1 MLSARIFVI
10 VPVRGNWEDAVQCL
24 KALESQT
31 IADFQVIVADD
42 GSPEPPPAAIH
53 EFKRT
58 LYLRNPHAGFA
69 VNCNRAASQAIA
81 LGATHLLFLNSDT
94 SFDAGFME
102 NWKRRVTEM
111 PDAILSPLIYW
122 SRHPNRIWSSG
133 GKLTVFTAFV
143 RFRKR
148 FDRVTQVDTVTG
160 CAILVPVPAWT
171 ALGGFDSKYTMY
183 FEDFDFTLR
192 AKDRGVPTY
201 VLPDRDLRVL
211 HHVSGSF
218 RKDRVWRKHY
228 LMLASSL
235 IFIRSHYRGIR
246 KPICVA
252 LNGAHLAMTVILSLP
267 ELPNARLLWSA
278 LVRGFSE

>member
-1 MLSARIFVI
+1 
-10 VPVRGNWEDAVQCL
+10 
-24 KALESQT
+24 
-31 IADFQVIVADD
+31 
-42 GSPEPPPAAIH
+42 
-53 EFKRT
+53 
-58 LYLRNPHAGFA
+58 
-69 VNCNRAASQAIA
+69 
-81 LGATHLLFLNSDT
+81 
-94 SFDAGFME
+94 ME
-102 NWKRRVTEM
+102 HWNRRVAEM

-160 CAILVPVPAWT
+160 CAILVPAGAWT
-171 ALGGFDSKYTMY
+171 ALGGFDSKYRMY

-192 AKDRGVPTY
+192 AKQQGVPTY
-201 VLPDRDLRVL
+201 LLPDQDLRVL
-211 HHVSGSF
+211 HNVSGSF
-218 RKDRVWRKHY
+218 RKGPVWRKHY

-246 KPICVA
+246 KPICMV

-267 ELPNARLLWSA
+267 GIAQTRGCCGA
-278 LVRGFSE
+278 L